1 MKISHALCSRKYSAR
16 GIMKDKKSLKGFIAG
31 VAVTVAAGFIF
42 MNLPLPMAV
51 SSPASIFTYKKILQ
65 VKNLIDQHYMGDIDE
80 QSLTD
85 YIYVGMIAGLNDPYS
100 AYYTKEE
107 YELLSEYQNGYY
119 TGIGITVANR
129 VDDNAL
135 LITGVVDEGPADK
148 AGVCADDIIKKING
162 TDADGISA
170 TDAASLIQY
179 SDTDDIELSVYR
191 ESTGESFDFTIKKE
205 SMEREIVTSEILDNN
220 IGKISISSF
229 TGVTEEHFKEAL
241 DDMKSKNI
249 NGLII
254 DLRDNGG
261 GLVSSVTNVLRD
273 ILPNGVIFST
283 IDKNGNKKETT
294 CNGENELEIPLV
306 VLVNGNTAS
315 ASEIFAGAVQ
325 DYQKGTIVGTQT
337 YGKGIVQDVYK
348 LNDGSVIRLTVSHYY
363 TPNGNDIHKK
373 GITPDVIID
382 QDENSEADEQLKAAI
397 ELLEN

>member
-1 MKISHALCSRKYSAR
+1 
-16 GIMKDKKSLKGFIAG
+16 MKDKKSLKGFVLG

-42 MNLPLPMAV
+42 MNLPITIAV
-51 SSPASIFTYKKILQ
+51 TSPTSILTYKKIIQ
-65 VKNLIDQHYMGDIDE
+65 VKSLIDQHYMGDVDE

-85 YIYVGMIAGLNDPYS
+85 YIFVGMIAGLNDPYS

-107 YELLSEYQNGYY
+107 YDLLSEYQNGYY

-135 LITGVVDEGPADK
+135 LVTGVVDDGPADK
-148 AGVCADDIIKKING
+148 AGVCADDIIKQING
-162 TDADGISA
+162 TDADKFSA
-170 TDAASLIQY
+170 TDAAALIQY
-179 SDTDDIELSVYR
+179 SDTDDIEISVYR

-241 DDMKSKNI
+241 DDMKSKNVT
-249 NGLII
+249 GLII

-273 ILPNGVIFST
+273 ILPKGVIFST
-283 IDKNGNKKETT
+283 VDKNGNKSETT
-294 CNGENELEIPLV
+294 CDGENELEIPLA

-337 YGKGIVQDVYK
+337 YGKGIVQDVYQ

-373 GITPDVIID
+373 GITPDVVIE
-382 QDENSEADEQLKAAI
+382 QDENTEADEQLNAAM
-397 ELLEN
+397 ELLESQNTN

>member
-1 MKISHALCSRKYSAR
+1 
-16 GIMKDKKSLKGFIAG
+16 MKDKKSLKGFVLG
-31 VAVTVAAGFIF
+31 VAVTAAAGFIF
-42 MNLPLPMAV
+42 MNLPITMAV
-51 SSPASIFTYKKILQ
+51 TSPTSILTYKKIIQ
-65 VKNLIDQHYMGDIDE
+65 VKSLIDQHYMGDVDE

-85 YIYVGMIAGLNDPYS
+85 YIFVGMIAGLNDPYS

-107 YELLSEYQNGYY
+107 YDLLSEYQNGYY

-135 LITGVVDEGPADK
+135 LITGVVDDGPADK
-148 AGVCADDIIKKING
+148 AGVCANDIIKQING
-162 TDADGISA
+162 TDADKISA
-170 TDAASLIQY
+170 TDAAALIQY

-241 DDMKSKNI
+241 DDMKSKNVT
-249 NGLII
+249 GLII

-273 ILPNGVIFST
+273 ILPKGVIFST
-283 IDKNGNKKETT
+283 VDRNGNKSETT
-294 CNGENELEIPLV
+294 CDGENELEIPLV
-306 VLVNGNTAS
+306 VLVNRNTAS

-325 DYQKGTIVGTQT
+325 DYQNGTIVGTQT
-337 YGKGIVQDVYK
+337 YGKGIVQDVYQ

-373 GITPDVIID
+373 GITPDVVIE
-382 QDENSEADEQLKAAI
+382 QDENTEEDEQLNAAMK
-397 ELLEN
+397 LLEDQNTN

>member
-1 MKISHALCSRKYSAR
+1 
-16 GIMKDKKSLKGFIAG
+16 MKDKKSLKGFVLG
-31 VAVTVAAGFIF
+31 VAVTAAAGFIF
-42 MNLPLPMAV
+42 MNLPITMAV
-51 SSPASIFTYKKILQ
+51 TSPTSILTYKKIIQ
-65 VKNLIDQHYMGDIDE
+65 VKSLIDQHYMGDVDE

-85 YIYVGMIAGLNDPYS
+85 YIFVGMIAGLNDPYS

-107 YELLSEYQNGYY
+107 YDLLSEYQNGYY

-135 LITGVVDEGPADK
+135 LITGVVDDGPADK
-148 AGVCADDIIKKING
+148 AGVCANDIIKQING
-162 TDADGISA
+162 TDADKISA
-170 TDAASLIQY
+170 TDAAALIQY

-241 DDMKSKNI
+241 DDMKSKNVT
-249 NGLII
+249 GLII

-273 ILPNGVIFST
+273 ILPKGVIFST
-283 IDKNGNKKETT
+283 VDRNGNKSETT
-294 CNGENELEIPLV
+294 CDGENELEIPLV

-325 DYQKGTIVGTQT
+325 DYQNGTIVGTQT
-337 YGKGIVQDVYK
+337 YGKGIVQDVYQ

-373 GITPDVIID
+373 GITPDVVIE
-382 QDENSEADEQLKAAI
+382 QDENTEEDEQLNAAMK
-397 ELLEN
+397 LLEDQNTN

>member
-31 VAVTVAAGFIF
+31 VAVTVAAGIIF

-65 VKNLIDQHYMGDIDE
+65 VKNLIDQHYMGDVDE

-261 GLVSSVTNVLRD
+261 GLVSSVTNLLRD

>member
-1 MKISHALCSRKYSAR
+1 
-16 GIMKDKKSLKGFIAG
+16 MKDKKSLKGFVLG

-42 MNLPLPMAV
+42 MNLPITMAV
-51 SSPASIFTYKKILQ
+51 TSPTSILTYKKIIQ
-65 VKNLIDQHYMGDIDE
+65 VKSLIDQHYMGDVDE
-80 QSLTD
+80 QNLTD
-85 YIYVGMIAGLNDPYS
+85 YIFVGMIAGLNDPYS

-107 YELLSEYQNGYY
+107 YDLLSEYQNGYY

-135 LITGVVDEGPADK
+135 LVTGVVDDGPADK
-148 AGVCADDIIKKING
+148 AGVCANDIIKQING
-162 TDADGISA
+162 TDADKISA
-170 TDAASLIQY
+170 TDAAALIQY

-229 TGVTEEHFKEAL
+229 TGVTEEHFKETL
-241 DDMKSKNI
+241 DDMKSKNVT
-249 NGLII
+249 GLII

-273 ILPNGVIFST
+273 ILPKGVIFST
-283 IDKNGNKKETT
+283 IDRNENKSETT
-294 CNGENELEIPLV
+294 CDGENELEIPLV
-306 VLVNGNTAS
+306 VLVNENTAS

-337 YGKGIVQDVYK
+337 YGKGIVQDVYQ

-373 GITPDVIID
+373 GITPDVVIE
-382 QDENSEADEQLKAAI
+382 QDENTEADEQLNAAMK
-397 ELLEN
+397 LLESQNTN

>member
-1 MKISHALCSRKYSAR
+1 
-16 GIMKDKKSLKGFIAG
+16 MKDKKSLKGFIAG
-31 VAVTVAAGFIF
+31 VAVTVAAGFIV
-42 MNLPLPMAV
+42 MNLPITMAV
-51 SSPASIFTYKKILQ
+51 SNPTSILTYKKINQ
-65 VKNLIDQHYMGDIDE
+65 VKSLIDQHYMGDVDE
-80 QSLTD
+80 QNITD
-85 YIYVGMIAGLNDPYS
+85 YIFVGMIAGLNDPYS

-107 YELLSEYQNGYY
+107 YDLLSEYQNGYY

-129 VDDNAL
+129 ADDNAL
-135 LITGVVDEGPADK
+135 LITGVVDDGPADK
-148 AGVCADDIIKKING
+148 AGVREDDIIKKING
-162 TDADGISA
+162 TDADGIMA
-170 TDAASLIQY
+170 TEAASLIQY
-179 SDTDDIELSVYR
+179 SDTDDIELSIYR
-191 ESTGESFDFTIKKE
+191 ESTGESFDLTIKKE

-241 DDMKSKNI
+241 DDMKEKNV

-273 ILPNGVIFST
+273 ILPEGVIFST
-283 IDKNGNKKETT
+283 VDKDGNKKETA
-294 CNGENELEIPLV
+294 CDGENELEIPLV

-315 ASEIFAGAVQ
+315 ASEIFAGAIQ

-373 GITPDVIID
+373 GITPDVVVD
-382 QDENSEADEQLKAAI
+382 QDENTEADEQLNAAI
-397 ELLEN
+397 GLLEN

>member
-1 MKISHALCSRKYSAR
+1 
-16 GIMKDKKSLKGFIAG
+16 MKDKKSLKGFIAG
-31 VAVTVAAGFIF
+31 VAVTVAAGFIV
-42 MNLPLPMAV
+42 MNLPITMAV
-51 SSPASIFTYKKILQ
+51 SNPTSILTYKKINQ
-65 VKNLIDQHYMGDIDE
+65 VKSLIDQHYMGDVDE
-80 QSLTD
+80 QNITD
-85 YIYVGMIAGLNDPYS
+85 YIFVGMIAGLNDPYS

-107 YELLSEYQNGYY
+107 YDLLSEYQNGYY

-129 VDDNAL
+129 ADDNAL
-135 LITGVVDEGPADK
+135 LITGVVDDGPADK
-148 AGVCADDIIKKING
+148 AGVREDDIIKKING
-162 TDADGISA
+162 TDADGIMA
-170 TDAASLIQY
+170 TEAASLIQY
-179 SDTDDIELSVYR
+179 SDTDDIELSIYR
-191 ESTGESFDFTIKKE
+191 ESTGESFDLTIKKE

-220 IGKISISSF
+220 IGKISITSF

-241 DDMKSKNI
+241 DDMKEKNV

-273 ILPNGVIFST
+273 ILPEGVIFST
-283 IDKNGNKKETT
+283 VDKDGNKKETA
-294 CNGENELEIPLV
+294 CDGENELEIPLV

-315 ASEIFAGAVQ
+315 ASEIFAGAIQ

-373 GITPDVIID
+373 GITPDVVVD
-382 QDENSEADEQLKAAI
+382 QDENTEADEQLNAAI
-397 ELLEN
+397 GLLEN

>member
-1 MKISHALCSRKYSAR
+1 MR
-16 GIMKDKKSLKGFIAG
+16 DKKVLKGFILG
-31 VAVTVAAGFIF
+31 IAVTIAAGFIF
-42 MNLPLPMAV
+42 MNIPISLAD
-51 SSPASIFTYKKILQ
+51 SNPASIITYKKIIQ
-65 VKNLIDQHYMGDIDE
+65 VKNLIDKHYMGDADE

-85 YIYVGMIAGLNDPYS
+85 YIFVGMIAGLNDPYS
-100 AYYTKEE
+100 AYYSKEE
-107 YELLSEYQNGYY
+107 YDLLSEYQNGYY
-119 TGIGITVANR
+119 TGIGITIANR

-135 LITGVVDEGPADK
+135 LITSVVDDGPADK
-148 AGVCADDIIKKING
+148 AGVCANDMIKKING
-162 TDADGISA
+162 TDAEDISA
-170 TDAASLIQY
+170 TEAASLIQY
-179 SDTDDIELSVYR
+179 SDSDDIELLMYR
-191 ESTGESFDFTIKKE
+191 ESTGESFDLTITKE

-241 DDMKSKNI
+241 DEMKSKNVK
-249 NGLII
+249 GLII

-273 ILPNGVIFST
+273 ILPKGVIFST
-283 IDKNGNKKETT
+283 VDKDGNKSETT
-294 CNGENELEIPLV
+294 CEGENELEIPLV
-306 VLVNGNTAS
+306 VLVNKNTAS

-373 GITPDVIID
+373 GITPDVVVE
-382 QDENSEADEQLKAAI
+382 QDENTETDEQQNAAI
-397 ELLEN
+397 ELLNNQDLK

>member
-1 MKISHALCSRKYSAR
+1 
-16 GIMKDKKSLKGFIAG
+16 MKDKKSLKGFVLG
-31 VAVTVAAGFIF
+31 VAVTAAAGFIF
-42 MNLPLPMAV
+42 MNLPITMAV
-51 SSPASIFTYKKILQ
+51 TSPTSILTYKKIIQ
-65 VKNLIDQHYMGDIDE
+65 VKSLIDQHYMGDVDE

-85 YIYVGMIAGLNDPYS
+85 YIFVGMIAGLNDPYS

-107 YELLSEYQNGYY
+107 YDLLSEYQNGYY

-135 LITGVVDEGPADK
+135 LITGVVDDGPADK
-148 AGVCADDIIKKING
+148 AGVCANDIIKQING
-162 TDADGISA
+162 TDADKISA
-170 TDAASLIQY
+170 TDAAALIQY

-241 DDMKSKNI
+241 DDMKSKNVT
-249 NGLII
+249 GLII

-273 ILPNGVIFST
+273 ILPKGVIFST
-283 IDKNGNKKETT
+283 VDRNGNKSETT
-294 CNGENELEIPLV
+294 CDGENELEIPLV

-325 DYQKGTIVGTQT
+325 DYQNGTIVGTQT
-337 YGKGIVQDVYK
+337 HGKGIVQDVYQ

-373 GITPDVIID
+373 GITPDVVIE
-382 QDENSEADEQLKAAI
+382 QDENTEEDEQLNAAMK
-397 ELLEN
+397 LLEDQNTN

>member
-65 VKNLIDQHYMGDIDE
+65 VKNLIDQHYMGDVDE

-179 SDTDDIELSVYR
+179 SDTDNIELSVYR

-382 QDENSEADEQLKAAI
+382 QDENSGADEQLKAAI

>member
-1 MKISHALCSRKYSAR
+1 
-16 GIMKDKKSLKGFIAG
+16 
-31 VAVTVAAGFIF
+31 
-42 MNLPLPMAV
+42 
-51 SSPASIFTYKKILQ
+51 
-65 VKNLIDQHYMGDIDE
+65 
-80 QSLTD
+80 
-85 YIYVGMIAGLNDPYS
+85 
-100 AYYTKEE
+100 
-107 YELLSEYQNGYY
+107 
-119 TGIGITVANR
+119 
-129 VDDNAL
+129 
-135 LITGVVDEGPADK
+135 
-148 AGVCADDIIKKING
+148 
-162 TDADGISA
+162 
-170 TDAASLIQY
+170 
-179 SDTDDIELSVYR
+179 
-191 ESTGESFDFTIKKE
+191 
-205 SMEREIVTSEILDNN
+205 
-220 IGKISISSF
+220 
-229 TGVTEEHFKEAL
+229 
-241 DDMKSKNI
+241 MKSKNI

>member
-1 MKISHALCSRKYSAR
+1 
-16 GIMKDKKSLKGFIAG
+16 MKDKKSLKGFVLG
-31 VAVTVAAGFIF
+31 VAVTAAAGFIF
-42 MNLPLPMAV
+42 MNLPITMAV
-51 SSPASIFTYKKILQ
+51 TSPTSILTYKKIIQ
-65 VKNLIDQHYMGDIDE
+65 VKSLIDQHYMGDVDE

-85 YIYVGMIAGLNDPYS
+85 YIFVGMIAGLNDPYS

-107 YELLSEYQNGYY
+107 YDLLSEYQNGYY

-135 LITGVVDEGPADK
+135 LITGVVDDGPADK
-148 AGVCADDIIKKING
+148 AGVCANDIIKQING
-162 TDADGISA
+162 TDADKISA
-170 TDAASLIQY
+170 TDAAALIQY

-241 DDMKSKNI
+241 DDMKSKNVT
-249 NGLII
+249 GLII

-273 ILPNGVIFST
+273 ILPKGVIFST
-283 IDKNGNKKETT
+283 VDRNGNKSETT
-294 CNGENELEIPLV
+294 CDGENELEIPLV
-306 VLVNGNTAS
+306 VLVNRNTAS

-325 DYQKGTIVGTQT
+325 DYQNGTIVGTQT
-337 YGKGIVQDVYK
+337 HGKGIVQDVYQ

-373 GITPDVIID
+373 GITPDVVIE
-382 QDENSEADEQLKAAI
+382 QDENTEEDEQLNAAMK
-397 ELLEN
+397 LLEDQNTN